1 MAVVSPLLLGTEKYM
16 SELLFDDEDVEL
28 INKEDCTENERLAK
42 FSMLARVFSVIP
54 LHMKHADAKRLK
66 SPVEDSW
73 QHYCF
78 NKRRFD
84 CEDFKGKNAGIACGV
99 ASRVIVLDIDDHA
112 EFPLWLKSYG
122 VDSYPPETFTV
133 QSGGKSLHL
142 YYQYPRECDKGV
154 LYGCKSVKKAENK
167 TTIFD
172 IKGWGGQVVAPGSIH
187 PSGGMYS
194 ILKNLP
200 IREAPQW
207 ILDLA
212 RRDNNKKVIKK
223 AKVMHSVE
231 TNNQELRKVNIFD
244 LPIPA
249 EQKLNILKQHLVGL
263 RSEAEMSVIC
273 SLVRASIN
281 EDTILAIFEDAAY
294 PIGEKHREAG
304 PRRHERL
311 HSQIEKAKK
320 LVAVESAPKEL
331 KLISLGSIYD
341 RNPKLEYLVEGLW
354 TVNDTL
360 MLFGVGGT
368 GKSLFALNLAIA
380 LTDPS
385 VESFLDRFPVKKKC
399 KVLMLQ
405 SEVSM
410 SGFNDRVKKI
420 YGNKAVPIEVRE
432 NIKIVAN
439 SDDIMTS
446 GDFNND
452 KFFESIKKI
461 LTENDQDVL
470 VIDPLISFHNEDEN
484 ANTQMRRVLDRI
496 KILGQETKTSILI
509 IHHSGKSN
517 SSNNNAGGRGA
528 SSIGDW
534 ASSSIELKVDG
545 KNKDGNIYQLIHQK
559 SRDFKEFGT
568 IILRR
573 TESLEF
579 KLIDS
584 NVVNIDKNDVI
595 VLKALEELGS
605 MPFNQKMLAEKI
617 CELVMGKDGKSISRN
632 TAIKWIKDA
641 TKRSV
646 VKTEDV
652 GNMQRIVPRL

>member
-1 MAVVSPLLLGTEKYM
+1 MAVVSLFFWKRRNVM
-16 SELLFDDEDVEL
+16 SELLFDDEDAGF
-28 INKEDCTENERLAK
+28 INKENCTEKERLWK
-42 FSMLARVFSVIP
+42 FSKLARVFSVIP
-54 LHMKHADAKRLK
+54 LHMKHVDPKMLK
-66 SPVEDSW
+66 SPVEKGW

-78 NKRRFD
+78 NKRAFAY
-84 CEDFKGKNAGIACGV
+84 EDFNGRNAGIACGV

-112 EFPLWLKSYG
+112 EFPMWLKSYG

-142 YYQYPRECDKGV
+142 YYQYPKEVETGIV
-154 LYGCKSVKKAENK
+154 YGCKSVRNAENT

-172 IKGWGGQVVAPGSIH
+172 IKGWGGHVVAPGSIH

-207 ILDLA
+207 ILDMA
-212 RRDNNKKVIKK
+212 RRDNNKRVIKR
-223 AKVMHSVE
+223 VDSMQGVE
-231 TNNQELRKVNIFD
+231 TNNRVLHKVDIFD

-249 EQKLNILKQHLVGL
+249 EQKVNILRRHEVGT

-281 EDTILAIFEDAAY
+281 EDTILTIFEDAAY
-294 PIGEKHREAG
+294 PVGEKHREAG

-385 VESFLDRFPVKKKC
+385 VESFLDRFPMKKKC

-405 SEVSM
+405 SEVSIA
-410 SGFNDRVKKI
+410 GFNDRVKKI

-470 VIDPLISFHNEDEN
+470 IIDPLISFHNEDEN

-534 ASSSIELKVDG
+534 ASSSIELRVARNKVDT
-545 KNKDGNIYQLIHQK
+545 YELAHQK
-559 SRDFKEFGT
+559 SRDFKEFGS
-568 IILRR
+568 IFLRR

-605 MPFNQKMLAEKI
+605 VPVNQKKLAERI
-617 CELVMGKDGKSISRN
+617 CELAPKKDGKSISIN

-646 VKTEDV
+646 VKTEDA
-652 GNMQRIVPRL
+652 GNMQRIVPCL

>member
-1 MAVVSPLLLGTEKYM
+1 
-16 SELLFDDEDVEL
+16 
-28 INKEDCTENERLAK
+28 
-42 FSMLARVFSVIP
+42 
-54 LHMKHADAKRLK
+54 
-66 SPVEDSW
+66 
-73 QHYCF
+73 
-78 NKRRFD
+78 
-84 CEDFKGKNAGIACGV
+84 
-99 ASRVIVLDIDDHA
+99 
-112 EFPLWLKSYG
+112 
-122 VDSYPPETFTV
+122 
-133 QSGGKSLHL
+133 
-142 YYQYPRECDKGV
+142 
-154 LYGCKSVKKAENK
+154 
-167 TTIFD
+167 
-172 IKGWGGQVVAPGSIH
+172 
-187 PSGGMYS
+187 
-194 ILKNLP
+194 
-200 IREAPQW
+200 
-207 ILDLA
+207 
-212 RRDNNKKVIKK
+212 
-223 AKVMHSVE
+223 MHSVE

-249 EQKLNILKQHLVGL
+249 EQKLNILKQHLIGL
-263 RSEAEMSVIC
+263 RSEAEMSAIC

-368 GKSLFALNLAIA
+368 GKSLFALNLAIV

-385 VESFLDRFPVKKKC
+385 VESFLDRFPVRKKC

-405 SEVSM
+405 SEVSIA
-410 SGFNDRVKKI
+410 GFNDRVRKI
-420 YGNKAVPIEVRE
+420 YGNKALPIEVRE
-432 NIKIVAN
+432 NINMVAYP
-439 SDDIMTS
+439 DDIMTSDGIIAS

-517 SSNNNAGGRGA
+517 LGNNNAGGRGA

-534 ASSSIELKVDG
+534 ASSSIELKVVKQSDT
-545 KNKDGNIYQLIHQK
+545 YELVHRK
-559 SRDFKEFGT
+559 SRDFKEFGS
-568 IILRR
+568 IVLRR

-579 KLIDS
+579 KLVDS
-584 NVVNIDKNDVI
+584 NVVNVDGKYKI
-595 VLKALEELGS
+595 VLEALDEFGS
-605 MPFNQKMLAEKI
+605 VSVNQKMLAERI
-617 CELVMGKDGKSISRN
+617 CELAPKKDGKPIARN

-641 TKRSV
+641 QKHSAI
-646 VKTEDV
+646 KTEDA
-652 GNMQRIVPRL
+652 GSMQRIVSCR

>member
-1 MAVVSPLLLGTEKYM
+1 M

-28 INKEDCTENERLAK
+28 INKENCTENERLTK
-42 FSMLARVFSVIP
+42 FSKLARVFSLIP
-54 LHMKHADAKRLK
+54 LHMKHEDAKRLK

-73 QHYCF
+73 QRYCF
-78 NKRRFD
+78 NKRTFAY
-84 CEDFKGKNAGIACGV
+84 EDFRGRNAGIACGV
-99 ASRVIVLDIDDHA
+99 ASRVIVLDIDDHD
-112 EFPLWLKSYG
+112 EFPLWLKENGIY
-122 VDSYPPETFTV
+122 SYPPETFTV
-133 QSGGKSLHL
+133 RSGGKSLHL
-142 YYQYPRECDKGV
+142 YYQYPRECEKGV
-154 LYGCKSVKKAENK
+154 VYGCKSETNPKNK

-187 PSGGMYS
+187 PDGGMYS

-212 RRDNNKKVIKK
+212 RRDKNKIVKK
-223 AKVMHSVE
+223 AVCMHSVE
-231 TNNQELRKVNIFD
+231 NNNGVLQKVNVFD

-249 EQKLNILKQHLVGL
+249 EQKINIMKQHPVGA
-263 RSEAEMSVIC
+263 RSEAEMSVVC

-294 PIGEKHREAG
+294 HIGEKHREAG
-304 PRRHERL
+304 PHRLERL
-311 HSQIEKAKK
+311 HRQIEKAKQ
-320 LVAVESAPKEL
+320 LVAVEYAPKEL

-385 VESFLDRFPVKKKC
+385 VESFLDRFPVRKKC

-405 SEVSM
+405 SEVSIV
-410 SGFNDRVKKI
+410 GFNDRVKKI
-420 YGNKAVPIEVRE
+420 YGNKALPIEVGE
-432 NIKIVAN
+432 NIKMVAY
-439 SDDIMTS
+439 SDDIMTSDGIITS

-517 SSNNNAGGRGA
+517 LGNNNAGGRGA

-534 ASSSIELKVDG
+534 ASSSIELKVKD
-545 KNKDGNIYQLIHQK
+545 KNSDTYELVHRK

-568 IILRR
+568 IVLRR

-579 KLIDS
+579 KLVDS
-584 NVVNIDKNDVI
+584 NVVDVDGKYKI
-595 VLKALEELGS
+595 VLEALDEFGS
-605 MPFNQKMLAEKI
+605 VPVNQKMLAVKI
-617 CELVMGKDGKSISRN
+617 CELAPKKDGKSIARN

-641 TKRSV
+641 VGHSAI
-646 VKTEDV
+646 KTEDA
-652 GNMQRIVPRL
+652 GSMQRIVPCR

>member
-1 MAVVSPLLLGTEKYM
+1 M
-16 SELLFDDEDVEL
+16 SELLFDDEDVDF
-28 INKEDCTENERLAK
+28 INKEDCRENERLSK

-78 NKRRFD
+78 NKRKFD

-99 ASRVIVLDIDDHA
+99 ASRVIVLDIDDHD
-112 EFPLWLKSYG
+112 EFPVWLKDHG
-122 VDSYPPETFTV
+122 IDSYPPETFTV

-142 YYQYPRECDKGV
+142 YYQYPREKGV
-154 LYGCKSVKKAENK
+154 VYGCRSLKTASK

-187 PSGGMYS
+187 PSGGIYS

-212 RRDNNKKVIKK
+212 RRDNNKKIIKK
-223 AKVMHSVE
+223 VDGVHSAE
-231 TNNQELRKVNIFD
+231 TNNQVLRKVKIFD

-281 EDTILAIFEDAAY
+281 ENNILAIFEDAAY

-304 PRRHERL
+304 LHRHERL
-311 HSQIEKAKK
+311 HSQIEKAKR

-331 KLISLGSIYD
+331 KLMSLGSIYD
-341 RNPKLEYLVEGLW
+341 KNPKLEYLVEGLW

-360 MLFGVGGT
+360 ILFGVGGT
-368 GKSLFALNLAIA
+368 GKSLFALNLTIA

-385 VESFLDRFPVKKKC
+385 VTSFLDRFPVKKKC

-420 YGNKAVPIEVRE
+420 YGNKVLPIEVRE
-432 NIKIVAN
+432 NIKMVAY

-461 LTENDQDVL
+461 LTGNDQDVI

-517 SSNNNAGGRGA
+517 SGNNNAGGRGA

-534 ASSSIELKVDG
+534 ASSSIELRVKD
-545 KNKDGNIYQLIHQK
+545 KNSDTYELVHRK
-559 SRDFKEFGT
+559 SRDFKEFGS

-605 MPFNQKMLAEKI
+605 VPFNQKMLAEKI
-617 CELVMGKDGKSISRN
+617 CELATGKDGKSISRN

-646 VKTEDV
+646 VKTEDA

>member
-1 MAVVSPLLLGTEKYM
+1 M

-28 INKEDCTENERLAK
+28 INKENCTENERLAK

-78 NKRRFD
+78 NKRTFA
-84 CEDFKGKNAGIACGV
+84 CEDFRGRNAGIACGV
-99 ASRVIVLDIDDHA
+99 ASRVIVLDIDDHD
-112 EFPLWLKSYG
+112 EFPLWLKENGIY
-122 VDSYPPETFTV
+122 SYPPETFTV
-133 QSGGKSLHL
+133 RSGGKSLHL
-142 YYQYPRECDKGV
+142 YYQYPRECEKGV
-154 LYGCKSVKKAENK
+154 LYGCKSVKNTQDK

-187 PSGGMYS
+187 PDGGMYS
-194 ILKNLP
+194 TLKNLP

-207 ILDLA
+207 IMDLA
-212 RRDNNKKVIKK
+212 RRDNNKIVKKV
-223 AKVMHSVE
+223 VSMHSVE

-249 EQKLNILKQHLVGL
+249 EQKVNILKQHEVGT
-263 RSEAEMSVIC
+263 RSEAEMSVVC

-281 EDTILAIFEDAAY
+281 EDAVLAIFEDAAY
-294 PIGEKHREAG
+294 PIGEKHRETG
-304 PRRHERL
+304 LGRHERL

-320 LVAVESAPKEL
+320 LVSVESAPKEL
-331 KLISLGSIYD
+331 KLMSLGSIYD
-341 RNPKLEYLVEGLW
+341 RNPKLEYLIEGLW

-385 VESFLDRFPVKKKC
+385 VDLFLDKFPVKKKC

-405 SEVSM
+405 SEVSIA
-410 SGFNDRVKKI
+410 GFNDRVKKI
-420 YGNKAVPIEVRE
+420 YGNKTLPIEVRE
-432 NIKIVAN
+432 NIKLV
-439 SDDIMTS
+439 SFLDDIMTS

-517 SSNNNAGGRGA
+517 LGNNNAGGRGA

-534 ASSSIELKVDG
+534 ASSSIELKVKD
-545 KNKDGNIYQLIHQK
+545 KNSDTYELVHRK

-568 IILRR
+568 IVLRR
-573 TESLEF
+573 TESLKF
-579 KLIDS
+579 KLVDS
-584 NVVNIDKNDVI
+584 TVVNVDPKDEI
-595 VLKALEELGS
+595 VLLALDEFGPVS
-605 MPFNQKMLAEKI
+605 VNQKMLAGRI
-617 CELVMGKDGKSISRN
+617 CELAPKKDGKSISKG

-641 TKRSV
+641 V
-646 VKTEDV
+646 EHLAIKTEDA
-652 GNMQRIVPRL
+652 GSMQRIVPCR

>member
-1 MAVVSPLLLGTEKYM
+1 M
-16 SELLFDDEDVEL
+16 SELLFDDEDVEF
-28 INKEDCTENERLAK
+28 INKTDCSENERLAK

-99 ASRVIVLDIDDHA
+99 ASRVIVLDIDDHD
-112 EFPLWLKSYG
+112 EFPVWLKAHG
-122 VDSYPPETFTV
+122 IDSYPPETFTV

-142 YYQYPRECDKGV
+142 YYQYPREKGV
-154 LYGCKSVKKAENK
+154 VYGCRSLKTASK

-187 PSGGMYS
+187 PNGGMYS

-207 ILDLA
+207 VLDMT
-212 RRDNNKKVIKK
+212 RRDNNKRVVKKVDS
-223 AKVMHSVE
+223 MHSVE
-231 TNNQELRKVNIFD
+231 INNQELRKVNVFD

-249 EQKLNILKQHLVGL
+249 EQKVNILRRHEVGT

-304 PRRHERL
+304 RHRLERL
-311 HSQIEKAKK
+311 QSQIEKAKK
-320 LVAVESAPKEL
+320 LVSVESAPKEL
-331 KLISLGSIYD
+331 KLMSLGSIYD
-341 RNPKLEYLVEGLW
+341 RDPKLEYLVEGLW

-360 MLFGVGGT
+360 MIFGVGGT

-385 VESFLDRFPVKKKC
+385 IESFLDRFPVKKKC

-405 SEVSM
+405 SEVSIE
-410 SGFNDRVKKI
+410 GFNDRVKKI
-420 YGNKAVPIEVRE
+420 YGNKALPIEVGE
-432 NIKIVAN
+432 NIKMVAY
-439 SDDIMTS
+439 SDDIINS

-517 SSNNNAGGRGA
+517 SGNNNAGGRGA

-534 ASSSIELKVDG
+534 ASSSIELRVKD
-545 KNKDGNIYQLIHQK
+545 KNSDTYELVHRK
-559 SRDFKEFGT
+559 SRDFKEFGS

-579 KLIDS
+579 KLVDS
-584 NVVNIDKNDVI
+584 TVVNGDAKDEI
-595 VLKALEELGS
+595 VLKALNEFGS
-605 MPFNQKMLAEKI
+605 MPVNQKMLAEKI
-617 CELVMGKDGKSISRN
+617 CELTPGKDGRPISRN
-632 TAIKWIKDA
+632 TAIKWIKHA
-641 TKRSV
+641 TERSL
-646 VKTEDV
+646 VKTEDA

>member
-1 MAVVSPLLLGTEKYM
+1 M

-28 INKEDCTENERLAK
+28 INKENCTENERLTK
-42 FSMLARVFSVIP
+42 FSKLARVFSLIP
-54 LHMKHADAKRLK
+54 LHMKHEDAKRLK

-78 NKRRFD
+78 NKRTFA
-84 CEDFKGKNAGIACGV
+84 CEDFRGRNAGIACGV
-99 ASRVIVLDIDDHA
+99 ASRVIVLDIDDHD
-112 EFPLWLKSYG
+112 EFPLWLKENNIY
-122 VDSYPPETFTV
+122 SYPPETFTV
-133 QSGGKSLHL
+133 RSGGKSLHL
-142 YYQYPRECDKGV
+142 YYQYPRKCEKGV
-154 LYGCKSVKKAENK
+154 VYGCKSEKNPKNK

-187 PSGGMYS
+187 PDGGMYS

-207 ILDLA
+207 MLNLA
-212 RRDNNKKVIKK
+212 RRDKNMIVKKV
-223 AKVMHSVE
+223 VGMHGGEKSSEV
-231 TNNQELRKVNIFD
+231 LHKVNVFD

-249 EQKLNILKQHLVGL
+249 EQKINIMKQHSVGT

-294 PIGEKHREAG
+294 PIGEKNREAG
-304 PRRHERL
+304 QHRHERL
-311 HSQIEKAKK
+311 HGQIEKAKK
-320 LVAVESAPKEL
+320 LVSLESAPKEL
-331 KLISLGSIYD
+331 KLMSLGSIYD
-341 RNPKLEYLVEGLW
+341 RDPKLEYLVEGLW

-368 GKSLFALNLAIA
+368 GKSLFALNLAIT

-385 VESFLDRFPVKKKC
+385 IDLFLDKFPVKKKC

-405 SEVSM
+405 SEVSIA
-410 SGFNDRVKKI
+410 GFNDRVKKI
-420 YGNKAVPIEVRE
+420 YGNKTLPIEVRE
-432 NIKIVAN
+432 NIKLV
-439 SDDIMTS
+439 SFLDDIMTS

-452 KFFESIKKI
+452 NFFESIKKI

-517 SSNNNAGGRGA
+517 LGNNNAGGRGA

-534 ASSSIELKVDG
+534 ASSSIELKVVKQSDT
-545 KNKDGNIYQLIHQK
+545 YELVHRK

-568 IILRR
+568 IVLRR

-579 KLIDS
+579 KLVESNSVDIDGKD
-584 NVVNIDKNDVI
+584 VV
-595 VLKALEELGS
+595 VLKALGEFG
-605 MPFNQKMLAEKI
+605 PVPVNQQALAEKI
-617 CELVMGKDGKSISRN
+617 CELAPKKDGKSIARN

-641 TKRSV
+641 QKHSV
-646 VKTEDV
+646 IKTEDA
-652 GNMQRIVPRL
+652 GSMQRIVPCR

>member
-1 MAVVSPLLLGTEKYM
+1 M
-16 SELLFDDEDVEL
+16 SELLFDDEDVEF
-28 INKEDCTENERLAK
+28 INKENCTENERLSK

-54 LHMKHADAKRLK
+54 LHMKHADPKRLK
-66 SPVEDSW
+66 SPIEDGW
-73 QHYCF
+73 QRYCF
-78 NKRRFD
+78 NKRSFAY
-84 CEDFKGKNAGIACGV
+84 EDFRDRNAGIACGI
-99 ASRVIVLDIDDHA
+99 ASRVIVLDIDEHD
-112 EFPLWLKSYG
+112 EFPLWLKAHG
-122 VDSYPPETFTV
+122 VESYPPETFTV

-142 YYQYPRECDKGV
+142 YFQYPGERGV
-154 LYGCKSVKKAENK
+154 VYGCKSVKTESK

-194 ILKNLP
+194 ILKNLS

-212 RRDNNKKVIKK
+212 RRDNKRIAMK
-223 AKVMHSVE
+223 ADVMQSVE
-231 TNNQELRKVNIFD
+231 TENQVLHKVNIFD

-249 EQKLNILKQHLVGL
+249 EQKINILMQHPVGT

-273 SLVRASIN
+273 SLVRASID
-281 EDTILAIFEDAAY
+281 EDSISAIFEDATY
-294 PIGEKHREAG
+294 PIGEKHRESG
-304 PRRHERL
+304 QHRHERL
-311 HSQIEKAKK
+311 HSQIEKAKN
-320 LVAVESAPKEL
+320 LVSVESAPKEL
-331 KLISLGSIYD
+331 KLMSLGSIYD

-385 VESFLDRFPVKKKC
+385 IGSFLDRFPVKKKC

-420 YGNKAVPIEVRE
+420 YGNKALPIEVRE
-432 NIKIVAN
+432 NIKMVAY

-517 SSNNNAGGRGA
+517 SGNNNAGGRGA

-534 ASSSIELKVDG
+534 ASSSIELKVDS
-545 KNKDGNIYQLIHQK
+545 KNKGGDTYELTHRK
-559 SRDFKEFGT
+559 SRDFKEFGS

-579 KLIDS
+579 KLVDS
-584 NVVNIDKNDVI
+584 TVVNVDAKDEI
-595 VLKALEELGS
+595 VLKALNEFGS
-605 MPFNQKMLAEKI
+605 VSVNQKMLAERI
-617 CELVMGKDGKSISRN
+617 CELAPKKDGKSISIN

-641 TKRSV
+641 VEHSV
-646 VKTEDV
+646 VKAEDA
-652 GNMQRIVPRL
+652 GNMQRIVQRL

>member
-1 MAVVSPLLLGTEKYM
+1 M

-28 INKEDCTENERLAK
+28 INKENCTENERLTK
-42 FSMLARVFSVIP
+42 FSKLARVFSVIP
-54 LHMKHADAKRLK
+54 LYMKHTDKNRIK
-66 SPVEDSW
+66 SPIEENW
-73 QHYCF
+73 QRYCF
-78 NKRRFD
+78 NKRTFAY
-84 CEDFKGKNAGIACGV
+84 EDFRGRNAGIACGI
-99 ASRVIVLDIDDHA
+99 ASRVIVLDIDDHN
-112 EFPLWLKSYG
+112 EFPLWLKENGIY
-122 VDSYPPETFTV
+122 SYPPETFTV
-133 QSGGKSLHL
+133 RSGGKSLHL
-142 YYQYPRECDKGV
+142 YYQYPRDCERGV
-154 LYGCKSVKKAENK
+154 VYGCKSVKNTENK

-172 IKGWGGQVVAPGSIH
+172 IKGLGGQVVAPGSIH
-187 PSGGMYS
+187 PDGGMYS

-207 ILDLA
+207 ILDLS
-212 RRDNNKKVIKK
+212 RRDKNKIVKK
-223 AKVMHSVE
+223 AVCMHSVE
-231 TNNQELRKVNIFD
+231 NNNEVLHKVNIFD

-249 EQKLNILKQHLVGL
+249 EQKINIMKQHEVGT

-273 SLVRASIN
+273 SLVRARIDN
-281 EDTILAIFEDAAY
+281 NTISAIFEDATY
-294 PIGEKHREAG
+294 PIGEKHRESG
-304 PRRHERL
+304 QHCHERL
-311 HSQIEKAKK
+311 YSQIEKAKK
-320 LVAVESAPKEL
+320 IVSLESAPKEL

-385 VESFLDRFPVKKKC
+385 VESFLDRFPVRKKC

-405 SEVSM
+405 SEVSIV
-410 SGFNDRVKKI
+410 GFNDRVKKI
-420 YGNKAVPIEVRE
+420 YGNKALPIEVGE
-432 NIKIVAN
+432 NIKMVAY
-439 SDDIMTS
+439 SDDIITS

-517 SSNNNAGGRGA
+517 LGNNNAGGRGA

-534 ASSSIELKVDG
+534 ASSSIELKVKD
-545 KNKDGNIYQLIHQK
+545 KNSDTYELVHRK

-568 IILRR
+568 IVLRR

-579 KLIDS
+579 KLVDS
-584 NVVNIDKNDVI
+584 NVVDVDGKYKI
-595 VLKALEELGS
+595 VLKALDEFGS
-605 MPFNQKMLAEKI
+605 VSVNQKMLAERI
-617 CELVMGKDGKSISRN
+617 CELAPKKDGKSISKG

-641 TKRSV
+641 VEHSAI
-646 VKTEDV
+646 KTEDA
-652 GNMQRIVPRL
+652 GSMQRIVPCR

>member
-1 MAVVSPLLLGTEKYM
+1 M

-28 INKEDCTENERLAK
+28 INKENCTENERLGK
-42 FSMLARVFSVIP
+42 FSKLARVFSVIP
-54 LHMKHADAKRLK
+54 LYMQHTDKKRIK
-66 SPVEDSW
+66 SPIEENW
-73 QHYCF
+73 QRYCF
-78 NKRRFD
+78 NKRTFSY
-84 CEDFKGKNAGIACGV
+84 EDFRGRNAGIACGV
-99 ASRVIVLDIDDHA
+99 ASRVIVLDIDDHN
-112 EFPLWLKSYG
+112 EFPLWLKSHGIY
-122 VDSYPPETFTV
+122 SYPPETFTV
-133 QSGGKSLHL
+133 RSGGKSLHL
-142 YYQYPRECDKGV
+142 YYQYPRECEKGV
-154 LYGCKSVKKAENK
+154 IYGCKSVKNTENK

-187 PSGGMYS
+187 PDGGMYS

-207 ILDLA
+207 ILGLA
-212 RRDNNKKVIKK
+212 RRDNNKIAKKV
-223 AKVMHSVE
+223 VSMHSVE
-231 TNNQELRKVNIFD
+231 KSNEVLRKVNVFD

-249 EQKLNILKQHLVGL
+249 EQKINIMKQHPVGA

-273 SLVRASIN
+273 SLVRASI
-281 EDTILAIFEDAAY
+281 DDDAISAIFEDATY
-294 PIGEKHREAG
+294 PIGEKHRESG
-304 PRRHERL
+304 QHRHERL

-320 LVAVESAPKEL
+320 LVSVESAPKEL
-331 KLISLGSIYD
+331 KLMSLGSIYD
-341 RNPKLEYLVEGLW
+341 RDPKLEYLVEGLW

-385 VESFLDRFPVKKKC
+385 IDLFLDRFPVKKKC

-410 SGFNDRVKKI
+410 AGFNDRVKKI
-420 YGNKAVPIEVRE
+420 YGNKILPIEVRE
-432 NIKIVAN
+432 NIKMVAY

-446 GDFNND
+446 GDFNENS
-452 KFFESIKKI
+452 FFESIKKI
-461 LTENDQDVL
+461 LTKNDQDVL

-484 ANTQMRRVLDRI
+484 ANTQMRRVLDKI

-517 SSNNNAGGRGA
+517 LGNNNAGGRGA

-534 ASSSIELKVDG
+534 ASSSIELKVVKQSDT
-545 KNKDGNIYQLIHQK
+545 YELVHRK

-568 IILRR
+568 IVLRR
-573 TESLEF
+573 TESLKF
-579 KLIDS
+579 KLVES
-584 NVVNIDKNDVI
+584 NYVEVDGKYKI
-595 VLKALEELGS
+595 VLEALDEFGS
-605 MPFNQKMLAEKI
+605 VSVNQKMLAERI
-617 CELVMGKDGKSISRN
+617 CELAPKKDGKSISKG

-641 TKRSV
+641 VEHSV
-646 VKTEDV
+646 IKTEDA
-652 GNMQRIVPRL
+652 GSMQRIVQCR

>member
-1 MAVVSPLLLGTEKYM
+1 M
-16 SELLFDDEDVEL
+16 SELLFDDEDAEL
-28 INKEDCTENERLAK
+28 INKENCTENERLTK
-42 FSMLARVFSVIP
+42 FSKLARVFSVIP
-54 LHMKHADAKRLK
+54 LYMKHTDKNRIK
-66 SPVEDSW
+66 SPIEENW
-73 QHYCF
+73 QRYCF
-78 NKRRFD
+78 NKRTFAY
-84 CEDFKGKNAGIACGV
+84 EDFRGRNAGIACGV
-99 ASRVIVLDIDDHA
+99 ASRVIVLDIDDHD
-112 EFPLWLKSYG
+112 EFPLWLKENGIY
-122 VDSYPPETFTV
+122 SYPPETFTV
-133 QSGGKSLHL
+133 RSGGKSLHL
-142 YYQYPRECDKGV
+142 YYQYPRECEKGV
-154 LYGCKSVKKAENK
+154 VYGCKSVKNPQDK
-167 TTIFD
+167 TTVFD

-207 ILDLA
+207 MLDLA
-212 RRDNNKKVIKK
+212 RRDNNKIINKV
-223 AKVMHSVE
+223 VSMHSVE
-231 TNNQELRKVNIFD
+231 KSSEVLHKVNVFD

-249 EQKLNILKQHLVGL
+249 EQKVNILKPHPVGT

-273 SLVRASIN
+273 SLVRASIDDN
-281 EDTILAIFEDAAY
+281 TISAIFEDATY

-304 PRRHERL
+304 QHRHERL
-311 HSQIEKAKK
+311 HGQIEKAKK
-320 LVAVESAPKEL
+320 LVSLESAPKEL

-341 RNPKLEYLVEGLW
+341 MNPKLEYLVEGLW

-385 VESFLDRFPVKKKC
+385 IDLFLDKFPVKKKC

-405 SEVSM
+405 SEVSIA
-410 SGFNDRVKKI
+410 GFNDRVKKI
-420 YGNKAVPIEVRE
+420 YGNKTLPIEVGE
-432 NIKIVAN
+432 NIKMVAY
-439 SDDIMTS
+439 SYDIMTSDGIITS
-446 GDFNND
+446 GDFNENN
-452 KFFESIKKI
+452 FFESIKKI

-484 ANTQMRRVLDRI
+484 ANTRMRRVLDRI

-517 SSNNNAGGRGA
+517 LGYNNAGGRGA

-534 ASSSIELKVDG
+534 ASSSIELKVKD
-545 KNKDGNIYQLIHQK
+545 KNSDTYELVHRK

-568 IILRR
+568 IVLRR

-579 KLIDS
+579 KLVDS
-584 NVVNIDKNDVI
+584 NVVDVDGKYKI
-595 VLKALEELGS
+595 VLLALNEFGS
-605 MPFNQKMLAEKI
+605 VSVNQKMLAERI
-617 CELVMGKDGKSISRN
+617 CELAPKKDGKSISKG

-641 TKRSV
+641 VEHSV
-646 VKTEDV
+646 IKTEDA
-652 GNMQRIVPRL
+652 GGMQRIVPCR